1 MVLAE
6 AVEPAVQAEH
16 EAVQAEHEAMQVESE
31 VAPAVVARGI
41 AVRGEEGPAYGP
53 LDVEI
58 PGEGLSVLN
67 GRGGSGRTALALTIS
82 GRMKMSEGEL
92 SVLGESQPKK
102 IRDMVALAGVE
113 SIDALDRNVRVHEI
127 LTEHRAWSKL
137 WFTWT
142 KPADEAYRNEL
153 CSEVFGERDLPP
165 MDVYVSNLA
174 SLDRIL
180 LRICLALRPANGTHI
195 KMLVM
200 DDFEQVR
207 EQEDRIILLDAL
219 TRIAKTMPVVLN
231 AVNPIEDFPHHKIEL
246 FTDAAHLQPKNTGRH
261 HKDEQ

>member
-1 MVLAE
+1 MAE

-16 EAVQAEHEAMQVESE
+16 EAVQVTSE

-58 PGEGLSVLN
+58 PGEGLSILN
-67 GRGGSGRTALALTIS
+67 GRGGSGRTALALTIT
-82 GRMKMSEGEL
+82 GRMKVSEGEL
-92 SVLGESQPKK
+92 EVLGETQPKK
-102 IRDMVALAGVE
+102 IRDMVAIAGVE

-137 WFTWT
+137 WITWT
-142 KPADEAYRNEL
+142 KPADEQYRNEL
-153 CSEVFGERDLPP
+153 CSEVFGKRDMPP
-165 MDVYVSNLA
+165 LDVYVSQLS

-180 LRICLALRPANGTHI
+180 LRICLALRPANGADI

-207 EQEDRIILLDAL
+207 EQEDRIILLDVL

-231 AVNPIEDFPHHKIEL
+231 AVNPIEGVAHHQIEL